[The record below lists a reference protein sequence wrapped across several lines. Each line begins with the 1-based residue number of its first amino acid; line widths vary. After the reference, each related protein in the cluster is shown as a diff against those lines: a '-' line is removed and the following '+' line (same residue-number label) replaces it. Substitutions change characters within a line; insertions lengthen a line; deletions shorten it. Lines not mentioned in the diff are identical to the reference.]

1 MAKTVLLTGASSG
14 IGRATALYFQQKG
27 WNVIATMRSPEKSTL
42 GNIQCLPLDVT
53 DPTSIANTVGKV
65 LRLGPV
71 DVLVNNAGYALMG
84 AFETCSP
91 EEIRRQFE
99 TNVFG
104 LMEVT
109 RSLLPHFRDRR
120 SGTIVNIASVG
131 GRVTF
136 PIYSLYH
143 STKWAVEGFSE
154 SLQYELE
161 PFNIR
166 VKIIEPGPIKTD
178 FYGRSATVA
187 KRSDL
192 TVYDAFVNKLMPK
205 MNQYGEKG
213 GTPEDVAAMIFQA
226 ATDGTKKLRYPVGGN
241 AGLLLGLR
249 KVLSDNAFSTIIR
262 SELLKD

>member
-27 WNVIATMRSPEKSTL
+27 WNVVATMRSPEKSTL

-71 DVLVNNAGYALMG
+71 DVLINNAGYALTG
-84 AFETCSP
+84 AFETSNP
-91 EEIRRQFE
+91 DEIRQQFE

-109 RSLLPHFRDRR
+109 RSLLPHFRERR
-120 SGTIVNIASVG
+120 SGTLVNIASVG
-131 GRVTF
+131 GRLTF
-136 PIYSLYH
+136 PLYSVYH

-178 FYGRSATVA
+178 FYGRSAAVA
-187 KRSDL
+187 KRPDL
-192 TVYDAFVNKLMPK
+192 TAYDAFVNKLMPRI
-205 MNQYGEKG
+205 NQYGEKG
-213 GTPEDVAAMIFQA
+213 GTPEEVASTIFQA
-226 ATDGTKKLRYPVGGN
+226 ATDGTKKLRYPIGGN
-241 AGLLLGLR
+241 AGLMLGLR
-249 KVLSDNAFSTIIR
+249 KLLSDNAFSTMIR
-262 SELLKD
+262 NELLKD